1 MNMIV
6 HHQLSSSLILNEEE
20 MSNTSIDLQQ
30 EMQDSVQFENRDNF
44 NIQFNRQ
51 SMMHESTELGDT
63 INKQLIEEEQKQLL
77 LNQITELRMN
87 NQQLVEE
94 IKDLHTAAV
103 EHNEHLQAKNTE
115 ITELK
120 LLIHEQKQQNRKADD
135 TIQQLKQ
142 QIQDFEYNIFEKD
155 ETIVELGEQIKKLEM
170 KKQKLE
176 LSLKESRNHVAA
188 QKQQINSLLLNC
200 SQINI
205 DEIKTEIDNEQTK
218 HLQSEIQLLQESY
231 DQLLKE
237 QEESELK
244 DNQKQEQQKK
254 DSLQYQHTLVELQ
267 LLKHTLNQNA
277 QEMLQY
283 DELIEKNET
292 TIQQLE
298 DTIQSQNER
307 YAQLQKKF
315 YKSKLVVNELKH
327 KVQDLMLLQQND
339 KAIILQ
345 QQNQINQT
353 KKDLGKF
360 RYQRDSLIEVQSKLL
375 KSQYMEEEIPMK
387 KQLDIKVNE
396 VQQLMN
402 ELTQKKDELTQEQQQ
417 HFKSQQQI
425 LEMKTNSSSLEQK
438 YIRLEEE
445 LRSLNMII
453 NQQEKQIR
461 DYTQQNQDI
470 KSQNLELHTRMSQ
483 FDKET
488 TQIIKQF
495 NQEIQNLKNNYNLYE
510 QSYKE
515 LETMNQELN
524 GQLNDQSELT
534 QKFQKLSEENNQSK
548 ILISQLQEKL
558 LLINT
563 RQVKEQFQQTYLKT
577 KSISLQ
583 TDPIVD
589 KLVIQNEEDKLR
601 DVENTINFIINNLDT
616 MKEKINLNQTNINEL
631 LGFKQIISNLILKQQ
646 GGVQENEQCQESTQ
660 IHTPRS
666 IEKKDNKEIECL
678 NQQIHSLEL
687 QLLEKVSMINE
698 LQLQLQKQ
706 EQQIENLKLKETEK
720 HLLDIIVSDRQQL
733 CECKLQQEYNK
744 YVTDT
749 QNFDRIKQLE
759 SLNIQLKIKL
769 EAQQEIAKE
778 NLRLRKKIATL
789 ENQEMKQSSTSP
801 QKIFNSKMTLN
812 TFQTNSTQK
821 SIEKKRSHIGNQ
833 NYHSYQSNLKQ
844 QLIESDT
851 IQSKRYVEML
861 KKCIEEQ
868 QMKLQ
873 QREDLMK
880 QSFVLLNNL
889 STDLKKKLNLI
900 NSEDLTKKKQVITF
914 IEKVQLQ
921 VDFVMKRLLQN
932 RNTDCVS
939 PTRLGK
945 D

>member
-1 MNMIV
+1 MIV
-6 HHQLSSSLILNEEE
+6 HHQLSSSFILNEDEI
-20 MSNTSIDLQQ
+20 SNTSIDLQQ
-30 EMQDSVQFENRDNF
+30 EMQDSVQLENRDNF

-51 SMMHESTELGDT
+51 SIMHDSIEFCDT

-94 IKDLHTAAV
+94 IKDLHIAAV
-103 EHNEHLQAKNTE
+103 EHNDHLQLKNTE
-115 ITELK
+115 IAELK

-155 ETIVELGEQIKKLEM
+155 ETIVEMGEQIKKIEM

-176 LSLKESRNHVAA
+176 LSLKESRNHVAM

-205 DEIKTEIDNEQTK
+205 DEIKTEIDNEQNK

-237 QEESELK
+237 QEDSELK
-244 DNQKQEQQKK
+244 ENQKLDQLKK
-254 DSLQYQHTLVELQ
+254 DQLQYQHNLVELE
-267 LLKHTLNQNA
+267 LLKLNLNQNA
-277 QEMLQY
+277 QEILQY
-283 DELIEKNET
+283 DELIKKNEI
-292 TIQQLE
+292 TIKYLE
-298 DTIQSQNER
+298 DTIQTQNDK

-327 KVQDLMLLQQND
+327 KIQDLMLLQQND

-345 QQNQINQT
+345 QQTQINQT

-375 KSQYMEEEIPMK
+375 KSQYMEEEIPIK
-387 KQLDIKVNE
+387 KQLDIKLNE
-396 VQQLMN
+396 MQQLQN
-402 ELTQKKDELTQEQQQ
+402 ELNLKKDELTQEQQL
-417 HFKSQQQI
+417 HLKSQQQI
-425 LEMKTNSSSLEQK
+425 LEMKTNQSILEQK
-438 YIRLEEE
+438 QIRLEEE
-445 LRSLNMII
+445 QSSLNMII
-453 NQQEKQIR
+453 NQQSKQIQE
-461 DYTQQNQDI
+461 YIQQIQDI
-470 KSQNLELHTRMSQ
+470 KNQNQELHLRMSQ
-483 FDKET
+483 FDKQT
-488 TQIIKQF
+488 SQIITQF
-495 NQEIQNLKNNYNLYE
+495 NQEIQNLIYNYHSYE
-510 QSYKE
+510 QSYKD
-515 LETMNQELN
+515 LEKLNIELN
-524 GQLNDQSELT
+524 GQLNAQNELML
-534 QKFQKLSEENNQSK
+534 KFQKLSEENNEQK
-548 ILISQLQEKL
+548 ILITELQEKL
-558 LLINT
+558 FQLNN
-563 RQVKEQFQQTYLKT
+563 RQVREQFQQTYLTT
-577 KSISLQ
+577 KSISVQ
-583 TDPIVD
+583 TDAIID
-589 KLVIQNEEDKLR
+589 KQVIQNEEDKLK

-631 LGFKQIISNLILKQQ
+631 LSFKQIISNLILKQQ
-646 GGVQENEQCQESTQ
+646 GVIQENEQCYESTQ

-666 IEKKDNKEIECL
+666 IEKKDNKEIEQL

-687 QLLEKVSMINE
+687 QQIEKVSMINE

-706 EQQIENLKLKETEK
+706 EQKIENLKLKETEK

-744 YVTDT
+744 YVSDT

-759 SLNIQLKIKL
+759 SLNLQLKIKL

-789 ENQEMKQSSTSP
+789 ENQDMRQSSTSP
-801 QKIFNSKMTLN
+801 QKMFGSKMTFK

-821 SIEKKRSHIGNQ
+821 SIEKKRSHITDQHYHSNQ
-833 NYHSYQSNLKQ
+833 NSLKQ

-851 IQSKRYVEML
+851 IQSKRYVEIL

-868 QMKLQ
+868 QIKLQ

-880 QSFVLLNNL
+880 QSQVLLNNL

-921 VDFVMKRLLQN
+921 VDFVMKRLLQLK
-932 RNTDCVS
+932 NTDCVS

>member
-1 MNMIV
+1 MIV
-6 HHQLSSSLILNEEE
+6 HNQLSSSFILNEDEI
-20 MSNTSIDLQQ
+20 SNTSIDLQQ
-30 EMQDSVQFENRDNF
+30 EMQDSVQLENRDNF

-51 SMMHESTELGDT
+51 SIMYDSTELCDT

-94 IKDLHTAAV
+94 IKDLHIAAV
-103 EHNEHLQAKNTE
+103 EHNEHLQLKNTE
-115 ITELK
+115 IAELK
-120 LLIHEQKQQNRKADD
+120 LVIHEQKQQNRKADD

-155 ETIVELGEQIKKLEM
+155 ETIVEMGEQIKKIEM

-176 LSLKESRNHVAA
+176 LSLKESRNHVAV

-200 SQINI
+200 NQINI
-205 DEIKTEIDNEQTK
+205 DEIKTEIDNEQNK

-237 QEESELK
+237 QEDSELK
-244 DNQKQEQQKK
+244 ENQKLDQLKK
-254 DSLQYQHTLVELQ
+254 DQLQYQHNLVELE
-267 LLKHTLNQNA
+267 LLKLNLNQNA
-277 QEMLQY
+277 QEILQY
-283 DELIEKNET
+283 DELIKKNEI
-292 TIQQLE
+292 TIKYLE
-298 DTIQSQNER
+298 DTIQTQNDK

-327 KVQDLMLLQQND
+327 KIQDLMLLQQND

-345 QQNQINQT
+345 QQTQINQT

-375 KSQYMEEEIPMK
+375 KSQYMEEEIPIK
-387 KQLDIKVNE
+387 KQLDIKLNE
-396 VQQLMN
+396 MQQLQN
-402 ELTQKKDELTQEQQQ
+402 ELNLKKDELTQEQQL

-425 LEMKTNSSSLEQK
+425 LEMKTNQSTLEQK
-438 YIRLEEE
+438 QIRLEEE
-445 LRSLNMII
+445 QSSLNMII
-453 NQQEKQIR
+453 NQQEKQIQE
-461 DYTQQNQDI
+461 YIQQIQDI
-470 KSQNLELHTRMSQ
+470 KNQNQELHLRMSQ
-483 FDKET
+483 FDKQT
-488 TQIIKQF
+488 SQIITQF
-495 NQEIQNLKNNYNLYE
+495 NQEIQNLIFNYHSYE
-510 QSYKE
+510 QSYKD
-515 LETMNQELN
+515 LEKLNIELN
-524 GQLNDQSELT
+524 GQLNGQNELML
-534 QKFQKLSEENNQSK
+534 KFQKLSEENNEQK
-548 ILISQLQEKL
+548 ILITELQEKL
-558 LLINT
+558 LQLNK
-563 RQVKEQFQQTYLKT
+563 RQVREQFQQTYLTT
-577 KSISLQ
+577 KSISVQ
-583 TDPIVD
+583 TDPIID
-589 KLVIQNEEDKLR
+589 KQVIQNEEDKLR

-631 LGFKQIISNLILKQQ
+631 LSFKQIISNLILKQQ
-646 GGVQENEQCQESTQ
+646 GVIQENEQCYESTQ

-666 IEKKDNKEIECL
+666 IEKKDNKEIEQL

-687 QLLEKVSMINE
+687 QQIEKVSMINE

-706 EQQIENLKLKETEK
+706 EQKIENLKLKETEK

-744 YVTDT
+744 YVSDT

-759 SLNIQLKIKL
+759 SLNLQLKIKL

-789 ENQEMKQSSTSP
+789 ENQDMRQSSTSP
-801 QKIFNSKMTLN
+801 QKMFGSKMTFK

-821 SIEKKRSHIGNQ
+821 SIEKKRSHITDQHYHSNQ
-833 NYHSYQSNLKQ
+833 NSLKQ

-851 IQSKRYVEML
+851 IQSKRYVEIL

-880 QSFVLLNNL
+880 QSQVLLNNL

-921 VDFVMKRLLQN
+921 VDFVMKRLLQLK
-932 RNTDCVS
+932 NTDCVS